1 MESEMTSAQSSFFK
15 PYYLLYVYLNN
26 PDTELIEKY
35 NNNFSKRQELFNK
48 YNRGDSNICIDAGI
62 DVFTSST
69 IEATGSSLVKIN
81 SNLKCAMYFRGN
93 DGNNIDSSWNLI
105 PSGFY
110 VYPRSSTCI
119 NTPLRLANSVGIID
133 SGYRGEIIGLFDNI
147 KPTNY
152 VVEKYQRL
160 FQICPPNL
168 TYPIYPV
175 FVNSEIML
183 ESSFSTQVND
193 RCENGLGSTGL

>member
-1 MESEMTSAQSSFFK
+1 METSQTNIFFK
-15 PYYLLYVYLNN
+15 PYYVLYVYLNSDKN
-26 PDTELIEKY
+26 TDNELIEKY
-35 NNNFSKRQELFNK
+35 NNNFLKRQEMFNE
-48 YNRGDSNICIDAGI
+48 YNKSDSNICIDAGI
-62 DVFTSST
+62 DIFTTSI
-69 IEATGSSLVKIN
+69 IEANGNSLVKIN
-81 SNLKCAMYFRGN
+81 SNLKCAMYFRDN
-93 DGNNIDSSWNLI
+93 DNSWKAN
-105 PSGFY
+105 PCGFY

-133 SGYRGEIIGLFDNI
+133 AGYRGEIIGLFDNI

-175 FVNSEIML
+175 FVNSINML
-183 ESSFSTQVND
+183 EPAFSEQVND